1 MVCCRA
7 VRLRRGTAAAGF
19 VLPLVLVGGLVLLL
33 GGMSLQA
40 MALQGRARTS
50 LLLQEGRLSDG
61 FLSAAMVFT
70 AQARQGQ
77 PLAAQQ
83 LPAGRFQLASWQ
95 GAPEGPARFS
105 VLRLAAGI
113 QPQRSRGFQLDGSG
127 LLKPVLD

>member
-1 MVCCRA
+1 
-7 VRLRRGTAAAGF
+7 
-19 VLPLVLVGGLVLLL
+19 
-33 GGMSLQA
+33 MSLQA
-40 MALQGRARTS
+40 MALQGRVRTS

-61 FLSAAMVFT
+61 FLSAAMVFA

-77 PLAAQQ
+77 PLAEQQ
-83 LPAGRFQLASWQ
+83 LPAGHFQLASWQ

-113 QPQRSRGFQLDGSG
+113 QPQRSRVFQLDGSG